1 MNENEREQKLLDTYE
16 IERLKNNLM
25 HANKMIEQQ
34 NNHINY
40 MHSHF
45 SLFWGITGIII
56 AIIGL
61 YGYFQYLKPLN
72 EQRLEIKELNKQS
85 REILVDIRGS
95 ISTQIEEERFNLGLE
110 GLKQRDFYG
119 QIGTPII
126 QEFAVR
132 GFNNRQIER
141 LDYFI
146 RNEIK
151 KIEDDSQRNSVATIL
166 IFCISAQNKHKIFD
180 ILFED
185 LMNNRLSYDGNFL
198 ESYYRRYSEGK

>member
-1 MNENEREQKLLDTYE
+1 MKESEREQKLLDTYE
-16 IERLKNNLM
+16 IVRLNNNLM

-61 YGYFQYLKPLN
+61 YGYFQYIKPLN
-72 EQRLEIKELNKQS
+72 EQRLEINELNKQS
-85 REILVDIRGS
+85 REILADLKGS
-95 ISTQIEEERFNLGLE
+95 ISDQIEEERFNLGME
-110 GLKQRDFYG
+110 GLKQRDFYS

-132 GFNNRQIER
+132 GFNNSQIER

-146 RNEIK
+146 RNDIK
-151 KIEDDSQRNSVATIL
+151 KIENDSQRESVATIL
-166 IFCISAQNKHKIFD
+166 IYCISVQNKNKIFD

-185 LMNNRLSYDGNFL
+185 LMNKRLSYDGSFL